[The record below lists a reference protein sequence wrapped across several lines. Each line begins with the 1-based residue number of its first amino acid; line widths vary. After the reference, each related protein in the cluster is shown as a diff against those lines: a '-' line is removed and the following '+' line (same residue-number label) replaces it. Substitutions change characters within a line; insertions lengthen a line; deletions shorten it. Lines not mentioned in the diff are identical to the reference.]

1 MKIKYD
7 WVTPKKDPPKHN
19 KRVGIG
25 NTLRFEIFMRDNFTC
40 QYCGVN
46 KEEDGVKLEVDH
58 IVPVSKGGTNKE
70 SNLTT
75 ACFSCNR
82 GKRNKIVPDT
92 TVLPS
97 PKIVSERL
105 RDASLRSTEIDLSF
119 TDSSITTM
127 AARIFDTSITTRA
140 SGR

>member
-25 NTLRFEIFMRDNFTC
+25 NTLRFQILIRDNFTC

-58 IVPVSKGGTNKE
+58 IVPVSKGGTNNK

-75 ACFSCNR
+75 ACFKCNR
-82 GKRNKIVPDT
+82 GKSNKVIPDTKASDDKETIIEATKIVGRRP
-92 TVLPS
+92 
-97 PKIVSERL
+97 
-105 RDASLRSTEIDLSF
+105 RDDSLRSTEIDLSF
-119 TDSSITTM
+119 TD
-127 AARIFDTSITTRA
+127 TSINSIITRA

>member
-25 NTLRFEIFMRDNFTC
+25 NTLRFQILIRDNFTC

-58 IVPVSKGGTNKE
+58 IVPVSKGGTNNK

-75 ACFSCNR
+75 ACFKCNR
-82 GKRNKIVPDT
+82 GKSNKVIPDTKASDDKETIIEATKIVGQRP
-92 TVLPS
+92 
-97 PKIVSERL
+97 
-105 RDASLRSTEIDLSF
+105 RDDSLRSTEIDLSF
-119 TDSSITTM
+119 TD
-127 AARIFDTSITTRA
+127 TSINSIITRA